1 MGADQDRKLS
11 TQASQHPDTLLGGTA
26 IKPVGW
32 DRTGWEAIKYLIWNP
47 ETGQVLTRTPLS
59 WLKIFVFYCIYY
71 GCLAAFWAAMLNIF
85 FITIPTEH
93 PKWMLKESIIGINPG
108 LGVKPANQDQR
119 IDSGMFILAYEGK
132 ALTSTEPTK
141 TKKREMGEGDKN
153 IDYAYRLQKFLE
165 KGNYNNKTELSEE
178 CESGVYWH
186 QQPKALKNPGS
197 AKPCVFDLA
206 LLDECKPDEKD
217 AESKKHFGYVK
228 GTNDDYPNPCMILKF
243 NRIFDWEPE
252 PITEE
257 DLKVDPYIH
266 IPKDLQTKIKDDPNH
281 VWVECHGRNPA
292 DKELLDG
299 NIKYYPSNQGINFK
313 FFPYRGNKMNYHTP
327 LVAIKIRSNKAM
339 EGRLMHIQ
347 CKAWF
352 KGVKHNKKE
361 KMGMVQ
367 FEYQML
373 PKDVFATMHPEWD
386 TKE

>member
-85 FITIPTEH
+85 FITIPPEH
-93 PKWMLKESIIGINPG
+93 PKWMLKDSIIGINPG

-119 IDSGMFILAYEGK
+119 IDSGMFILAYTGQ
-132 ALTSTEPTK
+132 AATSEKPTK
-141 TKKREMGEGDKN
+141 NKKGELGEGDKN
-153 IDYAYRLQKFLE
+153 IDYAHRLNKFIE
-165 KGNYNNKTELSEE
+165 SGNYGNKTGLNEG
-178 CESGVYWH
+178 CADDKYWSS
-186 QQPKALKNPGS
+186 QDAN
-197 AKPCVFDLA
+197 AKPCAFQLSE
-206 LLDECKPDEKD
+206 LGSCQPDKEG
-217 AESKKHFGYVK
+217 HFGYVVK
-228 GTNDDYPNPCMILKF
+228 AGQKYPNPCMILKF
-243 NRIFDWEPE
+243 NRIFDWKPE
-252 PITEE
+252 AINETDLEE
-257 DLKVDPYIH
+257 KPYIGM
-266 IPKDLQTKIKDDPNH
+266 PTTLKDQIKKNKNH

-299 NIKYYPSNQGINFK
+299 NIKYYPENQGINFK
-313 FFPYRGNKMNYHTP
+313 YFPYKGNKMPYHTP
-327 LVAIKIRSNKAM
+327 LVAIQIKSTKAM
-339 EGRLMHIQ
+339 VGRLMHIQ

-373 PKDVFATMHPEWD
+373 PEDVFVTMHPEWD

>member
-153 IDYAYRLQKFLE
+153 IDYAYRLQKFID
-165 KGNYNNKTELSEE
+165 KGNYENKTELNPL
-178 CESGVYWH
+178 CEPNVYWH
-186 QQPKALKNPGS
+186 LQPKALKSPQGPQ
-197 AKPCVFDLA
+197 PCVFDLA
-206 LLDECKPDEKD
+206 DLGECRPDAKN
-217 AESKKHFGYVK
+217 HFGYVK
-228 GTNDDYPNPCMILKF
+228 QSGYPEPCMILKF
-243 NRIFDWEPE
+243 NRIFNWEPK
-252 PITEE
+252 PITVE

-266 IPKDLQTKIKDDPNH
+266 MPKELKNNIEANQTSH

-292 DKELLDG
+292 DKELLKDK
-299 NIKYYPSNQGINFK
+299 IDYYPENQGINFK
-313 FFPYRGNKMNYHTP
+313 YFPYRGNKMNYHTP

>member
-85 FITIPTEH
+85 FITIPPEH
-93 PKWMLKESIIGINPG
+93 PKWMLEDSIIGINPG

-153 IDYAYRLQKFLE
+153 IDYAYRLQKFID
-165 KGNYNNKTELSEE
+165 KGNYENKTELNPL
-178 CESGVYWH
+178 CEPNVYWH
-186 QQPKALKNPGS
+186 LQPKALKSPQGPQ
-197 AKPCVFDLA
+197 PCVFDLA
-206 LLDECKPDEKD
+206 DLGECRPDAKN
-217 AESKKHFGYVK
+217 HFGYVK
-228 GTNDDYPNPCMILKF
+228 QSGYPEPCMILKF
-243 NRIFDWEPE
+243 NRIFNWEPK
-252 PITEE
+252 PITVE

-266 IPKDLQTKIKDDPNH
+266 MPKELKNNIEANQTSH

-292 DKELLDG
+292 DKELLKDK
-299 NIKYYPSNQGINFK
+299 IDYYPENQGINFK
-313 FFPYRGNKMNYHTP
+313 YFPYRGNKMNYHTP

-373 PKDVFATMHPEWD
+373 PQEVFDKMHPEWN
-386 TKE
+386 KV

>member
-1 MGADQDRKLS
+1 MGADQDKKLS

-59 WLKIFVFYCIYY
+59 WLKISVFYCIYY

-85 FITIPTEH
+85 FITIPPEH
-93 PKWMLKESIIGINPG
+93 PKWMLEESIIGINPG

-119 IDSGMFILAYEGK
+119 IDSGMFILAYEG
-132 ALTSTEPTK
+132 AEAATSTTPTK
-141 TKKREMGEGDKN
+141 TKKREEGEGDKN
-153 IDYAYRLQKFLE
+153 IDYAYRLNKFL
-165 KGNYNNKTELSEE
+165 KHGNYDNITGLNKS
-178 CESGVYWH
+178 CNPDVYWH
-186 QQPKALKNPGS
+186 HQATEAL
-197 AKPCVFDLA
+197 PCVFNLDDLG
-206 LLDECKPDEKD
+206 ECKPDAENAD
-217 AESKKHFGYVK
+217 AGSKKHFGYVTDGNK
-228 GTNDDYPNPCMILKF
+228 DSFPNPCMILKF
-243 NRIFDWEPE
+243 NRIFNWEPE
-252 PITEE
+252 PIAEA
-257 DLKVDPYIH
+257 DLVLEPY
-266 IPKDLQTKIKDDPNH
+266 KDMPANLKANIKANNNH

-299 NIKYYPSNQGINFK
+299 NIKYYPKNQGINFK
-313 FFPYRGNKMNYHTP
+313 YFPYKGNKMSYHTP
-327 LVAIKIRSNKAM
+327 LVAIQIKSTKAM
-339 EGRLMHIQ
+339 VGRLMHIQ

-373 PKDVFATMHPEWD
+373 PEDVFVTMHPEWN

>member
-93 PKWMLKESIIGINPG
+93 PKWMLKDSIIGINPG

-119 IDSGMFILAYEGK
+119 IDSGMFILATDGP
-132 ALTSTEPTK
+132 AATSTDPSK
-141 TKKREMGEGDKN
+141 NKKGELGEGDKN
-153 IDYAYRLQKFLE
+153 IDYAERLKKFIANG
-165 KGNYNNKTELSEE
+165 KYNVTEGLNATCSDDT
-178 CESGVYWH
+178 YWH
-186 QQPKALKNPGS
+186 DQEAPKGKKPL
-197 AKPCVFDLA
+197 PCVFDLEA
-206 LLDECKPDEKD
+206 LKECQADKNNY
-217 AESKKHFGYVK
+217 GYVK
-228 GTNDDYPNPCMILKF
+228 PNAGGQDVYPDPCMILKF
-243 NRIFDWEPE
+243 NRIFNWEPKAITQDELLEE
-252 PITEE
+252 PYKHMPSN
-257 DLKVDPYIH
+257 LKEN
-266 IPKDLQTKIKDDPNH
+266 IKLNPNH

-292 DKELLDG
+292 DRELLEG
-299 NIKYYPSNQGINFK
+299 QIEYYPKNQGINFK
-313 FFPYRGNKMNYHTP
+313 YFPYKGNKMPYHTP
-327 LVAIKIRSNKAM
+327 LVAIQIKSTKEM
-339 EGRLMHIQ
+339 VGRLMHIQ

-373 PKDVFATMHPEWD
+373 PHEVFDKMHPEWN
-386 TKE
+386 KKV

>member
-93 PKWMLKESIIGINPG
+93 PKWMLKDSIIGINPG

-119 IDSGMFILAYEGK
+119 IDSGMFILALKGE
-132 ALTSTEPTK
+132 AATSKKPTK
-141 TKKREMGEGDKN
+141 TKKGDGEGDQN
-153 IDYAYRLQKFLE
+153 IDYATRLSKFIE
-165 KGNYNNKTELSEE
+165 NGNYHKKEGLNQTCVNDIYWDDQPTKEGEKPQPCAFNLADLGE
-178 CESGVYWH
+178 CQE
-186 QQPKALKNPGS
+186 AKN
-197 AKPCVFDLA
+197 
-206 LLDECKPDEKD
+206 
-217 AESKKHFGYVK
+217 HYGYVK
-228 GTNDDYPNPCMILKF
+228 ENAGTEGVYPDPCMILKF
-243 NRIFDWEPE
+243 NRIFNWEPKAITAADLTDE
-252 PITEE
+252 PYKNMPTN
-257 DLKVDPYIH
+257 LKDH
-266 IPKDLQTKIKDDPNH
+266 IAANENDTKH

-292 DKELLDG
+292 DKELLAG
-299 NIKYYPSNQGINFK
+299 QIKYYPENQGINFK
-313 FFPYRGNKMNYHTP
+313 YFPYKGNKMPYHTP
-327 LVAIKIRSNKAM
+327 LVAIQIKSTKAM
-339 EGRLMHIQ
+339 VGRLMHIQ

-373 PKDVFATMHPEWD
+373 PEKVFDTMHPEWD

>member
-153 IDYAYRLQKFLE
+153 IDYAYRLEKFLE
-165 KGNYNNKTELSEE
+165 KGNYKNTSELSPD
-178 CESGVYWH
+178 CKSGVYWDK
-186 QQPKALKNPGS
+186 QPEALKSDKGP
-197 AKPCVFDLA
+197 KPCVFDLA
-206 LLDECKPDEKD
+206 LLEECKPD
-217 AESKKHFGYVK
+217 AKKHFGYLK
-228 GTNDDYPNPCMILKF
+228 GTNGYPNPCMILKF
-243 NRIFDWEPE
+243 NRIFNWEPE
-252 PITEE
+252 AITEE

-266 IPKDLQTKIKDDPNH
+266 IPEDLQKKIKAEPNH

-292 DKELLDG
+292 DKELLKDK
-299 NIKYYPSNQGINFK
+299 IDYYPENQGINFK
-313 FFPYRGNKMNYHTP
+313 YFPYRGNKMNYHTP

>member
-85 FITIPTEH
+85 FITIPPEH
-93 PKWMLKESIIGINPG
+93 PKWMLEDSIIGINPG

-119 IDSGMFILAYEGK
+119 IDSGMFILATDGP
-132 ALTSTEPTK
+132 AATSTDPSK
-141 TKKREMGEGDKN
+141 NKKGELGEGDKN
-153 IDYAYRLQKFLE
+153 IDYAERLQKFLDNG
-165 KGNYNNKTELSEE
+165 KYDVTEGLNATCSNDI
-178 CESGVYWH
+178 YWH
-186 QQPKALKNPGS
+186 DQDAPKGKDPL
-197 AKPCVFDLA
+197 PCVFDLKA
-206 LLDECKPDEKD
+206 LGQCQ
-217 AESKKHFGYVK
+217 ASMNNFGYVK
-228 GTNDDYPNPCMILKF
+228 PNAYPDPCMILKF
-243 NRIFDWEPE
+243 NRIFNWKPKAITQDDLLEEPYKHM
-252 PITEE
+252 PSN
-257 DLKVDPYIH
+257 LKDN
-266 IPKDLQTKIKDDPNH
+266 IKENQNH

-292 DKELLDG
+292 DRELLEG
-299 NIKYYPSNQGINFK
+299 QIEYYPKNQGINFK
-313 FFPYRGNKMNYHTP
+313 YFPYKGNKMSYHTP
-327 LVAIKIRSNKAM
+327 LVAIQIKSTKAM
-339 EGRLMHIQ
+339 VGRLMHIQ

-373 PKDVFATMHPEWD
+373 PQEVFDKMHPEWN
-386 TKE
+386 KV